1 MKNPVVGKLEQED
14 LKKQVAK
21 VLRGLGNPEPPLNM
35 LHVRELLKLDVRYY
49 SSTNDSFLHETISRM
64 KIAGKQI
71 IKRPSLLLD
80 VVKKAKISALWI
92 PDHKRILIDQDSPK
106 LKHRWSEG
114 HEIGHSLADWHG
126 MYLFGD
132 DKSSLGQACH
142 EKLESE
148 ANFAA
153 GQLLF
158 LQDRFTAEANDNEAS
173 ITTVLTLGKTFGNTI
188 TSTLWRFVEE
198 THSDKMLVGVVSQHP
213 HHPKDGF
220 DAAAPIKYLIE
231 SARFRGQFGCL
242 NVLDL
247 FDDIKEY
254 CSRRTRGPLGTRM
267 LTLTDVNGESHLFRF
282 ESFYTGYDCL
292 TLGVYVRK
300 AGALFLD

>member
-1 MKNPVVGKLEQED
+1 VKNPVVGKFEQED

-21 VLRGLGNPEPPLNM
+21 VLRGLGNPEPPLN
-35 LHVRELLKLDVRYY
+35 LLQVRELLKLDVRYY
-49 SSTNDSFLHETISRM
+49 SSTNDSFLQETISRM

-106 LKHRWSEG
+106 LKHRWYEG
-114 HEIGHSLADWHG
+114 HEIGHSLAEWHG
-126 MYLFGD
+126 LYLFGD
-132 DKSSLGQACH
+132 DKNSLGQTCH

-148 ANFAA
+148 ANFAS

-158 LQDRFTAEANDNEAS
+158 LQDRFVVEANDSQA
-173 ITTVLTLGKTFGNTI
+173 TLDTVKTLSKTFGNTI
-188 TSTLWRFVEE
+188 ASTLWRFVEE
-198 THSDKMLVGVVSQHP
+198 THLDKLMVGVVSHHP
-213 HHPKDGF
+213 HHPKEDF
-220 DAAAPIKYLIE
+220 DAQVPIKYLIE
-231 SARFRGQFGCL
+231 SVGFREQFGTINIL
-242 NVLDL
+242 KL
-247 FDDIKEY
+247 FSEVKNY
-254 CSRRTRGPLGTRM
+254 CSHATRGPLGSRM
-267 LTLTDVNGESHLFRF
+267 ITLEDVNGESHLFRF

-300 AGALFLD
+300 SGFHLLD